1 MLLKHLW
8 IILIFLSPISTSSQQ
23 IKGGFALILGQNN
36 YELNEPV
43 PLEGLTSDLW
53 IHNRSQY
60 EWDYGNITPSD
71 GGKILGLKYYAEPRL
86 SWRNITPTISLVSFE
101 DGMTYTMSKDPI
113 WNEVNISHSTNWRQY
128 YVGFGIEAPLG
139 RFIRLSVNSNHYFGT
154 KLDATSDFHWHRFRT
169 NQNNFSSLGLSI
181 SLSNPSKIG
190 EWRLSN
196 TVEFG
201 RRYINKTF
209 PMVSSST
216 SHFEIPLG
224 FIHFPS
230 GVLISEPTN
239 LLPAFSGKLKRS
251 TLHYKLLKT
260 ESRFSPLITFR
271 EENNGVQDFITYNVV
286 SDGLGDILF
295 FNLIFIENTKKRTK
309 EMCLEILR
317 DNNYW
322 TSFSTLSRITFID
335 DAGKALYFLPERE
348 YESQCGHLIN
358 REDLE
363 HLIYSNK
370 LKVEFHDVGYGIVI
384 QVDNLTGI
392 QQNWKRMY
400 EDYLKERFETNN

>member
-8 IILIFLSPISTSSQQ
+8 IILIFLRPDATSSQQ
-23 IKGGFALILGQNN
+23 IKSGLSLILGRNS

-60 EWDYGNITPSD
+60 EWEYGNITPSA
-71 GGKILGLKYYAEPRL
+71 GGKIFGLKYYADPRL
-86 SWRNITPTISLVSFE
+86 RWRNVTPILSLVTFE
-101 DGMTYTMSKDPI
+101 DGMTYTMSKDSYYE
-113 WNEVNISHSTNWRQY
+113 EVNISHSANWRQY
-128 YVGFGIEAPLG
+128 YVGFGVEAPLG
-139 RFIRLSVNSNHYFGT
+139 RFVRLSVNGNRYFGT
-154 KLDATSDFHWHRFRT
+154 KLDAVSDFHQHRFRT
-169 NQNNFSSLGLSI
+169 KRNNFTSVGLSI
-181 SLSNPSKIG
+181 SLSIPSKIG

-196 TVEFG
+196 TVEAG
-201 RRYINKTF
+201 RRYINETF

-224 FIHFPS
+224 FIHFPVT
-230 GVLISEPTN
+230 VLISEPQ
-239 LLPAFSGKLKRS
+239 LKRS
-251 TLHYKLLKT
+251 TLRYKLLKT

-271 EENNGVQDFITYNVV
+271 EENNGVQEFTTFTSKVRE
-286 SDGLGDILF
+286 GLGGILF

-317 DNNYW
+317 DNNSW
-322 TSFSTLSRITFID
+322 TSLSSVAFANSTLSHIAFVGD
-335 DAGKALYFLPERE
+335 DGKAVYFFPERE

-392 QQNWKRMY
+392 QQNWGRMY
-400 EDYLKERFETNN
+400 EGYLKERFETKS

>member
-1 MLLKHLW
+1 MLLKQLW
-8 IILIFLSPISTSSQQ
+8 IILIFLRPDATSSQQ
-23 IKGGFALILGQNN
+23 IKSGLSLILGRNS

-43 PLEGLTSDLW
+43 PLEGFTSDLW
-53 IHNRSQY
+53 IHNFSQY

-71 GGKILGLKYYAEPRL
+71 GGKIFGLKYYADPRL
-86 SWRNITPTISLVSFE
+86 RWRNVTPTISLVSFE

-113 WNEVNISHSTNWRQY
+113 WDEVNISHSANWRQY
-128 YVGFGIEAPLG
+128 YVGFGVEAPLG
-139 RFIRLSVNSNHYFGT
+139 RFVRLSVNGNRYFGT
-154 KLDATSDFHWHRFRT
+154 KLDAVSDFHQHRFRT
-169 NQNNFSSLGLSI
+169 KRNNFTSVGLSI
-181 SLSNPSKIG
+181 SLSIPSKIG

-196 TVEFG
+196 TVEAG
-201 RRYINKTF
+201 RRYINETF

-224 FIHFPS
+224 FIHFPVT
-230 GVLISEPTN
+230 VLISEPQ
-239 LLPAFSGKLKRS
+239 LKRS
-251 TLHYKLLKT
+251 TLRYKLLKT
-260 ESRFSPLITFR
+260 ESRFSPLITLR
-271 EENNGVQDFITYNVV
+271 EENNGVQEFTTFTSKVRE
-286 SDGLGDILF
+286 GLGGILF

-317 DNNYW
+317 DNNSW
-322 TSFSTLSRITFID
+322 TSLSSVAFANSTLSHIAFVGD
-335 DAGKALYFLPERE
+335 DGKAVYFFPERE

-392 QQNWKRMY
+392 QQNWGRMY
-400 EDYLKERFETNN
+400 EGYLKERFETKS

>member
-8 IILIFLSPISTSSQQ
+8 IILIFLRPDATSSQQ
-23 IKGGFALILGQNN
+23 IKSGLALILGRNS

-60 EWDYGNITPSD
+60 EWDYGNITPSA
-71 GGKILGLKYYAEPRL
+71 GGKIFGLKYYADPRL
-86 SWRNITPTISLVSFE
+86 SWRNITPTISLISFE

-113 WNEVNISHSTNWRQY
+113 WDEVNISHSTNWRQY
-128 YVGFGIEAPLG
+128 YVGFGVEAPLG
-139 RFIRLSVNSNHYFGT
+139 RFIRLSVNGNYYFGT
-154 KLDATSDFHWHRFRT
+154 KLDAISDFQRHRFRT
-169 NQNNFSSLGLSI
+169 KQNNFSSLGLSI
-181 SLSNPSKIG
+181 SFSIPSKIG

-201 RRYINKTF
+201 RHYINKTF

-216 SHFEIPLG
+216 SYFEIPLG
-224 FIHFPS
+224 FIHFPVT
-230 GVLISEPTN
+230 VLISEPQ
-239 LLPAFSGKLKRS
+239 LKRS
-251 TLHYKLLKT
+251 TLRYKLLKT

-271 EENNGVQDFITYNVV
+271 QENNGVQDFTTFTSKVK
-286 SDGLGDILF
+286 DGLSGILF

-317 DNNYW
+317 DNNSW
-322 TSFSTLSRITFID
+322 TSLSSVAGANSTLSHIAFIGD
-335 DAGKALYFLPERE
+335 DGKAVYFFPERE

-384 QVDNLTGI
+384 EVDNLIGI
-392 QQNWKRMY
+392 KQNWKRMY
-400 EDYLKERFETNN
+400 EGYLKERFETKN

>member
-8 IILIFLSPISTSSQQ
+8 IILIFLRPDATSSQQ
-23 IKGGFALILGQNN
+23 IKSGLSLILGRNS

-60 EWDYGNITPSD
+60 EWEYGNITPSA
-71 GGKILGLKYYAEPRL
+71 GGKIFGLKYYADPRL
-86 SWRNITPTISLVSFE
+86 RWRNVTPILSLVTFE
-101 DGMTYTMSKDPI
+101 DGMTYTMSKDSYYE
-113 WNEVNISHSTNWRQY
+113 EVNISHSANWRQY
-128 YVGFGIEAPLG
+128 YVGFGVEAPLG
-139 RFIRLSVNSNHYFGT
+139 RFVRLSVNGNRYFGT
-154 KLDATSDFHWHRFRT
+154 KLDAVSDFHQHRFRT
-169 NQNNFSSLGLSI
+169 KRNNFTSVGLSI
-181 SLSNPSKIG
+181 SLSIPSKIG

-196 TVEFG
+196 TVEAG
-201 RRYINKTF
+201 RRYINETF

-224 FIHFPS
+224 FIHFPVT
-230 GVLISEPTN
+230 VLISEPQ
-239 LLPAFSGKLKRS
+239 LKRS
-251 TLHYKLLKT
+251 TLRYKLLKT

-271 EENNGVQDFITYNVV
+271 QENNGVQDFTTFTSKVKE
-286 SDGLGDILF
+286 GLGGILF

-317 DNNYW
+317 DNNSW
-322 TSFSTLSRITFID
+322 TSFSTLSHIAFVGD
-335 DAGKALYFLPERE
+335 DGKAVYFLPERE

-392 QQNWKRMY
+392 QQNWGRMY
-400 EDYLKERFETNN
+400 EGYLKERFETKN